1 MASLE
6 VSLWPGGAYALAGD
20 QPPAKRVYGPGGRL
34 EKKMFRDK

>member
-1 MASLE
+1 VNLR
-6 VSLWPGGAYALAGD
+6 PRGAYAPAGD